1 MRKLLSDR
9 RGLSPVVATVI
20 LISVTI
26 VVAISVAY
34 WMATISSSYTTF
46 EQIEIP
52 VSYAEYHDHLYGD
65 DSPSGWNVT
74 VQLKNTGSADAVIN
88 NIYLNEKPVST
99 YTNVTSGEYYINI
112 TIVGDRTVDYS
123 EGIAISIPK
132 GEKKDI
138 VISILAGTEGCGHGV
153 RVDFK
158 FHSAS
163 GKDYPLLVKLP

>member
-1 MRKLLSDR
+1 MRNLFKDR

-52 VSYAEYHDHLYGD
+52 VAYPEYHEKLYD
-65 DSPSGWNVT
+65 DASGPGWNVT

-88 NIYLNEKPVST
+88 NIYLNDKPVYVSN
-99 YTNVTSGEYYINI
+99 YKINI
-112 TIVGDRTVDYS
+112 TEVGSDGTKVVVEFQNDDV
-123 EGIAISIPK
+123 ISVPK
-132 GEKKDI
+132 GESKEI
-138 VISILAGTEGCGHGV
+138 IISILADTEGCGHGV

-163 GKDYPLLVKLP
+163 GKDYPLLIKLP